1 MAEFK
6 TTKAP
11 NLVISERDYKIDNEA
26 QFRNQLRLYFNQ
38 VDSGFEQILIGEGGS
53 NLSFPHIAA
62 SHNADQEADG
72 DDTPTKVLWDTLE
85 TAKGFTLNANSTATA
100 QYSGIYKV
108 DYGLQLANTAN
119 ALHDA
124 KVWLQVNGSNVPDS
138 SVVFTTPARKSAGVP
153 SLLLAYSSIVFSV
166 EAGQSI
172 ALYWATD
179 QAYESGVTDGIY
191 LLNEPATTTPYAS
204 PATPSA
210 IGSITFVSR
219 A

>member
-85 TAKGFTLNANSTATA
+85 TAKGFTLNANSTVTA
-100 QYSGIYKV
+100 QYTGIYKI

-119 ALHDA
+119 TLHDA
-124 KVWLQVNGSNVPDS
+124 KVWLQVNGSDVPDS
-138 SVVFTTPARKSAGVP
+138 SVVFTMPGRKSAGNP
-153 SLLLAYSSIVFSV
+153 SLLLAYSSEVFSV

-219 A
+219 S

>member
-11 NLVISERDYKIDNEA
+11 NLVISENDYKIDNES

-119 ALHDA
+119 ELHDA

-138 SVVFTTPARKSAGVP
+138 SVVFTLPARKSPNNP

-179 QAYESGVTDGIY
+179 QAYESGVTDGVY
-191 LLNEPATTTPYAS
+191 LWYEAATTSPYVS

-219 A
+219 S

>member
-1 MAEFK
+1 MAIVN

-11 NLVISERDYKIDNEA
+11 NLVLSERDYKIDNEA
-26 QFRNQLRLYFNQ
+26 QFRNQLRIYFNQ
-38 VDSGFEQILIGEGGS
+38 VDTLSEQLLIDEGGS

-85 TAKGFTLNANSTATA
+85 TAKGFTLNADSTATA
-100 QYSGIYKV
+100 QYTGVYKI
-108 DYGLQLANTAN
+108 DYGLQLSNTAN
-119 ALHDA
+119 ALHDT
-124 KVWLQVNGSNVPDS
+124 KVWLQVNGSDVPRS
-138 SVVFTTPARKSAGVP
+138 SVVFTLPARKSIGDP
-153 SLLLAYSSIVFSV
+153 SLLLAYSSTVFSC
-166 EAGQSI
+166 EAGQSF

-191 LLNEPATTTPYAS
+191 LLNEPATTTPYVS

>member
-1 MAEFK
+1 MAQFK

-11 NLVISERDYKIDNEA
+11 NLVITENDYKIDNES

-72 DDTPTKVLWDTLE
+72 DDTPTLVLWDTAE
-85 TAKGFTLNANSTATA
+85 SAKGFTLNANSTATA
-100 QYSGIYKV
+100 QYTGIYKI
-108 DYGLQLANTAN
+108 DYGLQLANTHN
-119 ALHDA
+119 ATHDA
-124 KVWLQVNGSNVPDS
+124 KVWLQVNGSDVPRS
-138 SVVFTTPARKSAGVP
+138 SVVFTMPARKSSGVP
-153 SLLLAYSSIVFSV
+153 SLLLAYSSIVF
-166 EAGQSI
+166 EILAGQKI
-172 ALYWATD
+172 GLWWATER
-179 QAYESGVTDGIY
+179 AYESGVQDGVY
-191 LLNEPATTTPYAS
+191 LWYEAATTSPYVS

-219 A
+219 S

>member
-138 SVVFTTPARKSAGVP
+138 SVVFTLFARKSPNNP

-179 QAYESGVTDGIY
+179 QAYESGVTDGVY
-191 LLNEPATTTPYAS
+191 LWYEAATTSPYVS

>member
-1 MAEFK
+1 MAIVR

-11 NLVISERDYKIDNEA
+11 NLVISDREYNNSNED

-38 VDSGFEQILIGEGGS
+38 VDTLSQNLLNANGGA
-53 NLSFPHIAA
+53 NLSNPHIAA
-62 SHNADQEADG
+62 SHNDDQYATANN
-72 DDTPTKVLWDTLE
+72 TPTKVLWDTLE
-85 TAKGFTLNANSTATA
+85 EGSGFTLNANSTATA
-100 QYSGIYKV
+100 QYTGVYKI
-108 DYGLQLANTAN
+108 DYGLQLSNTAN

-124 KVWLQVNGSNVPDS
+124 KVWLQVNGSDVPRS
-138 SVVFTTPARKSAGVP
+138 SVVFTLPARKSTGDP

-166 EAGQSI
+166 EAGQSF

-191 LLNEPATTTPYAS
+191 LLNEPATTTPYVS

-219 A
+219 S

>member
-1 MAEFK
+1 MAQFK

-11 NLVISERDYKIDNEA
+11 NLVISEDNYKIQNEA

-62 SHNADQEADG
+62 SHNADQEANG
-72 DDTPTKVLWDTLE
+72 DDTPTLVLWDTAE
-85 TAKGFTLNANSTATA
+85 SAKGFTLNANSTATA

-108 DYGLQLANTAN
+108 DYGLQLSNTAN

-124 KVWLQVNGSNVPDS
+124 KVWLQVNGSDVPRS
-138 SVVFTTPARKSAGVP
+138 SVVFTLPARKSTGDP
-153 SLLLAYSSIVFSV
+153 SLLLAYSSIVFSC
-166 EAGQSI
+166 EAGQSF

-191 LLNEPATTTPYAS
+191 LLNEPATTSPYVS

-219 A
+219 S